1 MLKKIDK
8 VKFILDYL
16 EKNGWKVH
24 RDKVFT
30 KNGTLKKCGWNAAIA
45 ETTFTIED
53 NARVNNLTHS
63 STYGGTKNKIN
74 LYITMDYEFQVPYF
88 SFLYVDID
96 EPVYCVT
103 EERYTWTD
111 LKTTKQIEKII
122 KTCVDKI
129 NDVKL
134 KIKERSVRAKKEK
147 LLGDF

>member
-8 VKFILDYL
+8 VKFILDCAEKYGL
-16 EKNGWKVH
+16 EVH

-30 KNGTLKKCGWNAAIA
+30 KNGTVKRGWNMRIA
-45 ETTFTIED
+45 ETTFSIED
-53 NARVNNLTHS
+53 NARVLNMADS
-63 STYGGTKNKIN
+63 STYNGANKMKIN
-74 LYITMDYEFQVPYF
+74 LCVLIDYELEVPFF
-88 SFLYVDID
+88 SFLYELD

-103 EERYTWTD
+103 EERYTWAD

-129 NDVKL
+129 NEVKL